1 MEASGEKA
9 SKLAGIV
16 SSIQNQASRPDGAS
30 VSLYISVPS
39 FFLSLLSEA
48 YPKVNL
54 LAQHLDDSP
63 TGSTTGFQVPEV
75 AKLSGA
81 AGSILNHSEHRIP
94 YNVIKHLLSRM
105 RDLGMISIVCAR
117 TRSEVTRY
125 SLLGPDFVAIEPP
138 ELIGSGKA
146 VSKSR
151 PELISGSKDSVQR
164 ANDRTGFKTRLLCGA
179 GIVNMEDA
187 RAAIAL
193 GAEGI
198 LVASGV
204 VKASNWRAVISSFV
218 EGMKKGER
226 YGSGYEE
233 RRLKVGAEGREGRT
247 HNHHPVQ
254 RINNRRIL
262 NPV

>member
-125 SLLGPDFVAIEPP
+125 SLLGPDFVAIEPR

-146 VSKSR
+146 GSKSR
-151 PELISGSKDSVQR
+151 PELISGS
-164 ANDRTGFKTRLLCGA
+164 NDYAQWATYCPGFQTRPFCGA
-179 GIVNMEDA
+179 GLVHIEDA
-187 RAAIAL
+187 RAHISQ
-193 GAEGI
+193 GGEGN

-204 VKASNWRAVISSFV
+204 
-218 EGMKKGER
+218 
-226 YGSGYEE
+226 
-233 RRLKVGAEGREGRT
+233 
-247 HNHHPVQ
+247 
-254 RINNRRIL
+254 
-262 NPV
+262 